1 MSSLS
6 ITNAS
11 SMQALTQLRVLSAMA
26 PSSQSNNAAT
36 ALFGSSSLYALDTGT
51 LTASNNANGFGSGS
65 LATGMISLSN
75 LQNVLTGLQSMAQS
89 AADTNTSD
97 ANRAALQTQYNTML
111 SQANQLVASVGAN
124 GITLKSL
131 TSSDSNAVAVNAADL
146 GLTSASWT
154 QASDASADESTA
166 TAALT
171 EVNNVLK
178 SFASSASASDSVRAT
193 LQSSELSSLFPTSG
207 SSNDLT
213 QEIASLSG
221 LTGNQSFQS
230 IQNYLSSQK
239 AALITSA

>member
-26 PSSQSNNAAT
+26 PTSQSNNAAT

-51 LTASNNANGFGSGS
+51 LTASSSDGFGSGS

-97 ANRAALQTQYNTML
+97 ANRTALQTQYNAML
-111 SQANQLVASVGAN
+111 AQADQLVASVGAN

-131 TSSDSNAVAVNAADL
+131 TSSDSNAVVGNAADL

-154 QASDASADESTA
+154 QASDASANESSA
-166 TAALT
+166 AAALT

-178 SFASSASASDSVRAT
+178 SFASSASASDAVRAT
-193 LQSSELSSLFPTSG
+193 LQSSELSTLFPTSG
-207 SSNDLT
+207 SNNDLT

-221 LTGNQSFQS
+221 LTGIQSFQS
-230 IQNYLSSQK
+230 IQNYLSSQT